1 MRRGDVVCGIV
12 LIGFAVFYLCLATEF
27 PIGLVKGVPGV
38 GMLPFILGI
47 TLLLLSALYL
57 FRSWKKA
64 PKGGR
69 FWSGDVRSLAI
80 CLIFYL
86 GYVISIKW
94 LGFILSTFFFGL
106 ITLKFLFKRKWST
119 SIFCSIIFTVIF
131 QVSFYN
137 LLGVPLPKGLSWKIL
152 SALNLVSG
160 G

>member
-1 MRRGDVVCGIV
+1 MRRGEIICGI
-12 LIGFAVFYLCLATEF
+12 LMIGFAISYLCFATEF
-27 PIGLVKGVPGV
+27 PIGLVEGVPGA

-64 PKGGR
+64 PKGER
-69 FWSGDVRSLAI
+69 FWSGDIPSLVI

-94 LGFILSTFFFGL
+94 LGFILSTFFFGF
-106 ITLKFLFKRKWST
+106 IALKFLFKMKWST
-119 SIFCSIIFTVIF
+119 SIMCSIMFTAIF
-131 QVSFYN
+131 QVAFYN
-137 LLGVPLPKGLSWKIL
+137 LLGVPLPRGLSWKIL
-152 SALNLVSG
+152 SAIGVVSG